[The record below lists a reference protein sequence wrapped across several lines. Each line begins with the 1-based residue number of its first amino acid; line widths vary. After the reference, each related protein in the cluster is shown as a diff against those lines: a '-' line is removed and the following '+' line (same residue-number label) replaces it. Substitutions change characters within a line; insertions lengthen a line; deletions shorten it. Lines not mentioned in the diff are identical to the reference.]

1 MAEYC
6 DLNADL
12 GESFGAWTMGDDAAL
27 LEVVS
32 SCNIACGFHA
42 GDPLTMQH
50 TVATALA
57 SGVAVG
63 AHPSL
68 PDLVGFGRR
77 EMRVDAADLYAL
89 ALYQI
94 SALDGFVRAAGGRLH
109 HVKAH
114 GALYGMLAREPALAR
129 AFVDAV
135 VAAGPDLQIYGPDQ
149 GALRRVC
156 EDSSPHYVCEGFAD
170 RGYLANG
177 QLVPRSQ
184 PGALLE
190 LDAARAQGLA
200 LASAQPIAAVDG
212 TRILPEVQTL
222 CVHGDGPHALA
233 LASQLRA
240 DLLAAGLGI
249 RAP

>member
-12 GESFGAWTMGDDAAL
+12 GESFGAWKMGDDEAL
-27 LEVVS
+27 LKLVS

-77 EMRVDAADLYAL
+77 ELRVDAADLYAL
-89 ALYQI
+89 TLYQI

-114 GALYGMLAREPALAR
+114 GALYGMLARESALAR

-135 VAAGPDLQIYGPDQ
+135 IAAGPELQVYGPDQ
-149 GALRRVC
+149 GALRKTC
-156 EDSSPHYVCEGFAD
+156 EAASLQHVCEGFAD
-170 RGYLANG
+170 RGYQANG
-177 QLVPRSQ
+177 QLVPRSE

-200 LASAQPIAAVDG
+200 LARARPIQAVDG
-212 TRILPEVQTL
+212 TQIRPEVQTL

-233 LASQLRA
+233 LASQLRL
-240 DLLAAGLGI
+240 DLLAAGLSV
-249 RAP
+249 REP

>member
-1 MAEYC
+1 MAEFC

-27 LEVVS
+27 LKVVS

-77 EMRVDAADLYAL
+77 ELRVDAAELYAL
-89 ALYQI
+89 TLYQI

-114 GALYGMLAREPALAR
+114 GALYGMLARELALAR

-156 EDSSPHYVCEGFAD
+156 VDSSRRYVCEGFAD
-170 RGYLANG
+170 RGYQANG

-200 LASAQPIAAVDG
+200 LARAQAIAAVDG
-212 TRILPEVQTL
+212 TQIRPAVQTL